1 MIIIAYSAFT
11 DLFLAAVPAALFWN
25 LQVRTKTK
33 VGLCL
38 LMGMTAV
45 AAICA
50 IVKTTKLNELAD
62 LSDFTYGTVD
72 LIIWAIVEA
81 DVIIIAACIPT
92 LRPFIISV
100 QKTAQ
105 GSEGRSLFGKLRGL
119 RSSGYS
125 RSDGDRTTNGSERYQ
140 TGGMGMSGVS
150 EGNYSVATAEP
161 SIKGESREIALPPY
175 PRIKQTT
182 EVATEWETV

>member
-1 MIIIAYSAFT
+1 M
-11 DLFLAAVPAALFWN
+11 
-25 LQVRTKTK
+25 
-33 VGLCL
+33 L

-72 LIIWAIVEA
+72 LIIWAIVEG

-92 LRPFIISV
+92 LRPFVISV
-100 QKTAQ
+100 QKSAQ
-105 GSEGRSLFGKLRGL
+105 GSEARSLFGKLRGL
-119 RSSGYS
+119 KSSGYS
-125 RSDGDRTTNGSERYQ
+125 RSEGNNATNGSERSQ
-140 TGGMGMSGVS
+140 TGGMGTSGVS
-150 EGNYSVATAEP
+150 EGSYSVATAEP
-161 SIKGESREIALPPY
+161 SIQGESRWIALPPY